1 MKMSIALPP
10 PLDTYFAAVNAH
22 DAGIALCFAPDA
34 VVHDERED
42 RIGRV
47 AIRAWADETRRRYRH
62 SVEVLACATAA
73 ERVSVTGRVSG
84 DFPGSPIELRYDFT
98 LSDGLIRRVEIG

>member
-1 MKMSIALPP
+1 MSIALPP

-22 DAGIALCFAPDA
+22 DADRIALCFGPDA

-47 AIRAWADETRRRYRH
+47 AIRAWADETGRRYRH
-62 SVEVLACATAA
+62 TAEVLSVEAGADRTVVTA
-73 ERVSVTGRVSG
+73 RVAG
-84 DFPGSPIELRYDFT
+84 DFPGSPIELRYLFT
-98 LSDGLIRRVEIG
+98 LAGGLVHGLEIG